1 MKKQFT
7 HNDLSVSYCEYGNGN
22 EVFLCFPGFGR
33 PADDFQFLQSLL
45 KPSHRLICIDLFAH
59 GESTFPESRI
69 IDSPLEKQEWKEFLE
84 AFLSNLGI
92 EKFGLIG
99 YSMGGRVVL
108 VTIELM
114 YQRIR
119 SVLLIA
125 PDGLKVNPFYKF
137 ASGTKLGRR
146 MYQSIIDNPTSIFKF
161 AKWLNKF
168 GLLSD
173 KLHRFVHV
181 HLDTREKRLLVR
193 DAWMIYRKIF
203 PNKNE
208 VVSIYKTE
216 KIKFH
221 MIFGEYDSVIVPRL
235 GKMFATQLGDEKVLH
250 ILPMGHRLL
259 GEELLKYLKE
269 NPLLLTGE

>member
-1 MKKQFT
+1 MKKHFT
-7 HNDLSVSYCEYGNGN
+7 YNDLTLSYCEYGYGSD
-22 EVFLCFPGFGR
+22 VFLCFPGFGR
-33 PADDFQFLQSLL
+33 PAEDFEFLETIL
-45 KPSHRLICIDLFAH
+45 KSNQRLVCIDLFAH
-59 GESTFPESRI
+59 GESTFPENRI
-69 IDSPLEKQEWKEFLE
+69 IDIPLEKTEWANFLV
-84 AFLSNLGI
+84 AFLDYMGI
-92 EKFGLIG
+92 DKFGMIG

-108 VTIELM
+108 VTMELM
-114 YQRIR
+114 YQRIN

-125 PDGLKVNPFYKF
+125 PDGLKINPFYKF
-137 ASGTKLGRR
+137 ASGTLLGRR
-146 MYQSIIDNPTSIFKF
+146 MYQSIIDNPTSIFKI

-203 PNKNE
+203 PNKKE
-208 VVSIYKTE
+208 ISRIYKTE

-235 GKMFATQLGDEKVLH
+235 GRKFAAQLGDDNVLH
-250 ILPMGHRLL
+250 ILPMGHRIL
-259 GEELLKYLKE
+259 GQELLHYLKD
-269 NPLLLTGE
+269 NTTIFLSK